1 MTHRRRV
8 GGRRQGNEPSHEPE
22 LLVGYFPLLVHLSC
36 LGCVIILLLLI
47 IIAISFI
54 FEVMIQLCHYPL
66 PFLSPNPPMCSPPP
80 PRSLSNSLPL
90 LGRNF

>member
-22 LLVGYFPLLVHLSC
+22 LLVGYFPLPVHLSC
-36 LGCVIILLLLI
+36 LGSVIILLLLLI

-66 PFLSPNPPMCSPPP
+66 PFLSPNPSICPPP
-80 PRSLSNSLPL
+80 SLSNSLPL
-90 LGRNF
+90 WGLDF